1 MRAPPALA
9 SLPSAAALLAGTLC
23 VHLLPSLPPMA
34 AFAAI
39 ALVALPLVAWAPRL
53 RLLAVFA
60 LGFAWCGWHADRAIA
75 LRLPAALEGADL
87 EMGVEVADLAR
98 TAPDAVRFDAFVLEA
113 SHGDQPVAIDGRVRL
128 SWYGRHDAPRP
139 GERLSLTVRLKRP
152 RGVVNPGGF
161 DFERFALERRIAATG
176 YVRAVHA
183 RDGEGAA
190 IGRVRAGFARELRE
204 RFPGTRGA
212 LLAALAVGDQSALSE
227 SDWDVLRATGTAH
240 LIAISGLHVGL
251 VAGLGALLARGVF
264 LLAPALALRTPR
276 RRAEAVAALAA
287 AYGYS
292 LLAGMSLP
300 VVRTLLMI
308 AVVLLATWAR
318 RALSPAQGLAL
329 ALLAVLVADPLAAL
343 GAGFWLSFV
352 GVGWLV
358 FCLGGRG
365 ALPSWLASFTRA
377 QWAMAVGLL
386 PLTAWFFQQS
396 ALAGPVANLVAV
408 PWISFVVVPLL
419 LVALLAWI
427 ATPALALPLMKLSAA
442 AAGAIWA
449 LLEPI
454 GAWRWAEAFL
464 PEPTLAAALLAGLG
478 ALVLLLPRAV
488 PGRALGA
495 VLMLPLVL
503 PRLDRPPPGAF
514 DVRVLDVG
522 QGLSVLVST
531 RGHDLLYDAGPRF
544 RSGFD
549 MGDAAVVPALRALG
563 VGTLD
568 RFVVSHGD
576 ADHAGGAASVVAA
589 TAPRVRSIGAD
600 GTRCAAGERWSWDGV
615 EFAFLHPAA
624 DFPELDNDSSCVLRV
639 AAGDA
644 VALLPGD
651 ISALVEGRLVAADPG
666 ALRATL
672 LVSPHHG
679 SRSSSSGEFLEA
691 VAPRVVVH
699 STGHRNRFGHPAREV
714 VNRVRERGAIS
725 LDTGTNGAIAVRL
738 AAGGLA
744 GLEKARDAPLRY
756 WRE

>member
-1 MRAPPALA
+1 MRAAPALA

-23 VHLLPSLPPMA
+23 VHLLPALPPIA
-34 AFAAI
+34 VFAAVV
-39 ALVALPLVAWAPRL
+39 LVALPLAAWVPQS
-53 RLLAVFA
+53 RLLTVFA
-60 LGFAWCGWHADRAIA
+60 LGFAWCGWHADRALA
-75 LRLPAALEGADL
+75 LRLPVALEGADL
-87 EMGVEVADLAR
+87 EMVVEVADLAR
-98 TAPDAVRFDAFVLEA
+98 TGPDAVRFDGFVREA
-113 SHGDQPVAIDGRVRL
+113 SHAGHAVTLDGRVRL
-128 SWYGRHDAPRP
+128 SWYGRHDPPLP
-139 GERLSLTVRLKRP
+139 GERLSLTARLKRP

-183 RDGEGAA
+183 RDGDGSA
-190 IGRVRAGFARELRE
+190 IGRARAGFARDLRE

-212 LLAALAVGDQSALSE
+212 LLAALAVGDQSALGE
-227 SDWDVLRATGTAH
+227 ADWDVLRATGTAH
-240 LIAISGLHVGL
+240 LIAISGLRVGL
-251 VAGLGALLARGVF
+251 VAGFGALLARGVF
-264 LLAPALALRTPR
+264 LLAPALALWTPR
-276 RRAEAVAALAA
+276 RRAEAVAALAS

-300 VVRTLLMI
+300 VLRTLLII

-329 ALLAVLVADPLAAL
+329 ALVAVLPVDPLAAL

-352 GVGWLV
+352 GVAWLV

-365 ALPSWLASFTRA
+365 ALPSWIASFTRA

-419 LVALLAWI
+419 LVALLAWL
-427 ATPALALPLMKLSAA
+427 ASPMFALPLMKLAA
-442 AAGAIWA
+442 WAAGAIWA

-454 GAWRWAEAFL
+454 GRWRWAEAFL
-464 PEPTLAAALLAGLG
+464 PEPTLVAALLAGLG

-495 VLMLPLVL
+495 LLMLPLVL

-531 RGHDLLYDAGPRF
+531 HEHDLLYDAGPRF

-576 ADHAGGAASVVAA
+576 ADHAGGASSVLAALRPTTRSVASEG
-589 TAPRVRSIGAD
+589 S
-600 GTRCAAGERWSWDGV
+600 RCEAGERWKWDGV

-624 DFPELDNDSSCVLRV
+624 HFPDLDNDSSCVLRI

-651 ISALVEGRLVAADPG
+651 ISALVEARLVEESPD

-679 SRSSSSGEFLEA
+679 SRSSSSGGFLDA
-691 VAPRVVVH
+691 VDPHVVVH
-699 STGHRNRFGHPAREV
+699 STGHRNRFGHPSREV
-714 VNRVRERGAIS
+714 VARVRERGAIS
-725 LDTGTNGAIAVRL
+725 LDTGAHGAVSIRLAGGIAVL
-738 AAGGLA
+738 G
-744 GLEKARDAPLRY
+744 KARDEPLRY